1 MTIALI
7 AGLMLP
13 FVFFWTVG
21 MKSYFDVARELKKST
36 PDAPLFF
43 SFEVF
48 AYAFNEMKGSR
59 ATRGLY
65 VGFGG
70 VLLMPIVLSIVSAL
84 LRKH

>member
-1 MTIALI
+1 VTIALI

-13 FVFFWTVG
+13 FVFFWAMG
-21 MKSYFDVARELKKST
+21 MKSYLDVARELKKST
-36 PDAPLFF
+36 PNAPIFF

-48 AYAFNEMKGSR
+48 SYAFNEMKGSR

-70 VLLMPIVLSIVSAL
+70 VLLMPLVLTIVSAV